1 MTRRG
6 EKDLSPHAGLTILL
20 SMHQYYVYILA
31 SLTRRLYIG
40 MTNDLERRI
49 IEHKTKRND
58 SFTAHYNI
66 NRLVYYD
73 TTPYVN
79 IAIEREK
86 ELKGWRRE
94 KKLALI
100 NAHNPAWKDLSAE
113 WYAEYKKASK

>member
-1 MTRRG
+1 MN
-6 EKDLSPHAGLTILL
+6 
-20 SMHQYYVYILA
+20 QYYVYILA

-49 IEHKTKRND
+49 VEHKTKRND
-58 SFTAHYNI
+58 SFTARYYI
-66 NRLVYYD
+66 NRLVYYE
-73 TTPYVN
+73 TTPYIN

-100 NAHNPAWKDLSAE
+100 SADNPAWKDLAAD
-113 WYAEYKKASK
+113 WYTKRERGLNGDSL